1 MKKFTKISN
10 TSVGE
15 EKVEKVVNENT
26 LKYEILSLMD
36 NFLEI
41 KTYGNVSPVYMVP
54 TKIEGKELFVEA
66 LMDFLQEKI
75 EDKSIKV
82 LESLKHEIKDWKSI
96 DEKIESIL
104 EEREKNILKNNIIN
118 TIDKYSDNRFYVYMA
133 LDCAKAETP
142 RQMDED
148 EFIVVENGFS
158 KTELMH
164 VIYNGQ
170 MNVASSFA
178 ILLGLNK
185 LKELGLS

>member
-15 EKVEKVVNENT
+15 EKVEKVVNDNT
-26 LKYEILSLMD
+26 LKFEILSLMD

-82 LESLKHEIKDWKSI
+82 LESLKHDIKDWKSI

-118 TIDKYSDNRFYVYMA
+118 TIDKYSDNKDLLKTYVLTKQGNISEKINLINELLNDKKYIGYKED
-133 LDCAKAETP
+133 LDFLLNVYKEK
-142 RQMDED
+142 R
-148 EFIVVENGFS
+148 
-158 KTELMH
+158 EL
-164 VIYNGQ
+164 
-170 MNVASSFA
+170 
-178 ILLGLNK
+178 
-185 LKELGLS
+185 

>member
-15 EKVEKVVNENT
+15 EKVEKVVNDNT
-26 LKYEILSLMD
+26 LKFEILSLMD

-82 LESLKHEIKDWKSI
+82 LESLKHDIKDWKSI

-118 TIDKYSDNRFYVYMA
+118 TIDKYSDNKDLLKTYVLTKQGNISEKINLINDLLNDKKYLGYKED
-133 LDCAKAETP
+133 LDFLLNVYKEK
-142 RQMDED
+142 R
-148 EFIVVENGFS
+148 
-158 KTELMH
+158 EL
-164 VIYNGQ
+164 
-170 MNVASSFA
+170 
-178 ILLGLNK
+178 
-185 LKELGLS
+185 

>member
-15 EKVEKVVNENT
+15 EKVEKVVNDNT

-82 LESLKHEIKDWKSI
+82 LESLKHDIKDWKSI

-118 TIDKYSDNRFYVYMA
+118 TIDKYSDNKDLLKTYV
-133 LDCAKAETP
+133 LTKQGNISEK
-142 RQMDED
+142 
-148 EFIVVENGFS
+148 INLI
-158 KTELMH
+158 TELLNDKK
-164 VIYNGQ
+164 YLGYKEDLDFLL
-170 MNVASSFA
+170 NVY
-178 ILLGLNK
+178 
-185 LKELGLS
+185 KEKREL

>member
-15 EKVEKVVNENT
+15 EKVEKVVNDNT
-26 LKYEILSLMD
+26 LKFEILSLMD

-82 LESLKHEIKDWKSI
+82 LESLKHEVKDWKSI

-118 TIDKYSDNRFYVYMA
+118 TIDKYSDNKDLLKTYV
-133 LDCAKAETP
+133 LTKQDRKS
-142 RQMDED
+142 
-148 EFIVVENGFS
+148 VV
-158 KTELMH
+158 
-164 VIYNGQ
+164 
-170 MNVASSFA
+170 
-178 ILLGLNK
+178 
-185 LKELGLS
+185 

>member
-15 EKVEKVVNENT
+15 EKVEKVVNDNT
-26 LKYEILSLMD
+26 LKFEILSLMD

-82 LESLKHEIKDWKSI
+82 LESLKHEVKDWKSI

-118 TIDKYSDNRFYVYMA
+118 TIDKYSDNKDLLKTYVLTKQGNISEKINLINELLNDKKYLVYKED
-133 LDCAKAETP
+133 LDFLLNVYKEK
-142 RQMDED
+142 R
-148 EFIVVENGFS
+148 
-158 KTELMH
+158 EL
-164 VIYNGQ
+164 
-170 MNVASSFA
+170 
-178 ILLGLNK
+178 
-185 LKELGLS
+185 

>member
-15 EKVEKVVNENT
+15 EKVEKVVNDNT
-26 LKYEILSLMD
+26 LKFEILSLMD

-118 TIDKYSDNRFYVYMA
+118 TIDKYSDNKDLLKTYVLTKQGNISEKINLINELLNDKKYIGYKED
-133 LDCAKAETP
+133 LDFLLNVYKEK
-142 RQMDED
+142 R
-148 EFIVVENGFS
+148 
-158 KTELMH
+158 EL
-164 VIYNGQ
+164 
-170 MNVASSFA
+170 
-178 ILLGLNK
+178 
-185 LKELGLS
+185 

>member
-15 EKVEKVVNENT
+15 EKVEKVVNDNT
-26 LKYEILSLMD
+26 LKFEILSLMD

-118 TIDKYSDNRFYVYMA
+118 TIDKYSDNKDLLKTYVLTKQGNISEKINLINELLNDKKYIGY
-133 LDCAKAETP
+133 K
-142 RQMDED
+142 ED
-148 EFIVVENGFS
+148 LNFLLNVYKE
-158 KTELMH
+158 KREL
-164 VIYNGQ
+164 
-170 MNVASSFA
+170 
-178 ILLGLNK
+178 
-185 LKELGLS
+185 

>member
-15 EKVEKVVNENT
+15 EKVEKVVNDNT
-26 LKYEILSLMD
+26 LKFEILSLMD

-66 LMDFLQEKI
+66 LIDFLQEKI

-118 TIDKYSDNRFYVYMA
+118 TIDKYSDNKDLLKTYVLTKQGNISEKINLINDLLNDKKYLGYKED
-133 LDCAKAETP
+133 LDFLLNVYKEK
-142 RQMDED
+142 R
-148 EFIVVENGFS
+148 
-158 KTELMH
+158 EL
-164 VIYNGQ
+164 
-170 MNVASSFA
+170 
-178 ILLGLNK
+178 
-185 LKELGLS
+185 

>member
-10 TSVGE
+10 TSVGL
-15 EKVEKVVNENT
+15 EKVEKVVNDNT
-26 LKYEILSLMD
+26 LKFEILSLMD

-75 EDKSIKV
+75 EDKSIKI

-118 TIDKYSDNRFYVYMA
+118 TIDKYSDNKDLLKTYV
-133 LDCAKAETP
+133 LTKQ
-142 RQMDED
+142 R
-148 EFIVVENGFS
+148 
-158 KTELMH
+158 
-164 VIYNGQ
+164 
-170 MNVASSFA
+170 
-178 ILLGLNK
+178 NK
-185 LKELGLS
+185 Q

>member
-10 TSVGE
+10 TTVGE
-15 EKVEKVVNENT
+15 QKVEKVVNDNT

-118 TIDKYSDNRFYVYMA
+118 TIDKYSDNKDLLKTYILTKQGNINEKINLINELLNDKKYLGYKEDLDFLLNVY
-133 LDCAKAETP
+133 KEK
-142 RQMDED
+142 R
-148 EFIVVENGFS
+148 
-158 KTELMH
+158 EL
-164 VIYNGQ
+164 
-170 MNVASSFA
+170 
-178 ILLGLNK
+178 
-185 LKELGLS
+185 

>member
-15 EKVEKVVNENT
+15 EKVEKVVNDNT
-26 LKYEILSLMD
+26 LKFEILSLMD

-75 EDKSIKV
+75 ENKSIKV

-118 TIDKYSDNRFYVYMA
+118 TIDKYSDNKDLLKTYVLTKQGNISEKINLINELLNDKKYLGYKED
-133 LDCAKAETP
+133 LDFLLNVYKEK
-142 RQMDED
+142 R
-148 EFIVVENGFS
+148 
-158 KTELMH
+158 EL
-164 VIYNGQ
+164 
-170 MNVASSFA
+170 
-178 ILLGLNK
+178 
-185 LKELGLS
+185 

>member
-15 EKVEKVVNENT
+15 EKVEKVVNDNT
-26 LKYEILSLMD
+26 LKFEILSLMD

-82 LESLKHEIKDWKSI
+82 LESLKHDIKDWKSI

-118 TIDKYSDNRFYVYMA
+118 TIDKYSDNKDLLKTYVLTKQGNISEKINLINELLNDKKYLGYKED
-133 LDCAKAETP
+133 LDFLLNVYKEK
-142 RQMDED
+142 R
-148 EFIVVENGFS
+148 
-158 KTELMH
+158 EL
-164 VIYNGQ
+164 
-170 MNVASSFA
+170 
-178 ILLGLNK
+178 
-185 LKELGLS
+185 